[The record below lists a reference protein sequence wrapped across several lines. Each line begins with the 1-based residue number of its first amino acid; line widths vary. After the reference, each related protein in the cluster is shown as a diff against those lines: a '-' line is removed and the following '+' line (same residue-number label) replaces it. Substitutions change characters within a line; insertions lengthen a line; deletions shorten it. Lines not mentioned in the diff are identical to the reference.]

1 MARINQ
7 YKKPRL
13 LLVEPDEMIRN
24 VLVSAFEKFGYTIIA
39 VDTAEEGF
47 QALHEDGL
55 DVIISDYDLNGTN
68 GLKFFESLK
77 NVYPNKT
84 KVLMIT
90 HGDVENVSE
99 TAFYG
104 IHHVV
109 EKPFALEE
117 FLSII
122 GDTQE
127 NRLAA

>member
-7 YKKPRL
+7 FKKPRL

-24 VLVSAFEKFGYTIIA
+24 VLVSAFEKFGYAIIA

-47 QALHEDGL
+47 RILHEDGL

-77 NVYPNKT
+77 NVCPNKT

-90 HGDVENVSE
+90 YGDVENVSE

-109 EKPFALEE
+109 EKPFAFEE